1 MKFSIQ
7 LLFLFTV
14 IASQTLYA
22 GGDPEAGKSKSTPCA
37 ACHGVDGNSAN
48 PMWPKLAQQGAPYMV
63 QHLRLFRDGGRYDPL
78 MSPQAANLSDEDI
91 DDLSAYYASQAG
103 TPGAAEEDKVELGQ
117 AIYRGGII
125 AKGVPA
131 CSACHSPT
139 GAGNPAAK
147 FPRLSGQHADYM
159 AAQLKAYRGIEL
171 DYPSAQIMVSV
182 SERLTDKEIEAVA
195 SYMQGLH

>member
-7 LLFLFTV
+7 ILILLSVVAGQSLF
-14 IASQTLYA
+14 AA
-22 GGDPEAGKSKSTPCA
+22 GDPEAGKNKATPCV
-37 ACHGVDGNSAN
+37 ACHGVDGNSTN
-48 PMWPKLAQQGAPYMV
+48 PMWPKLAQQGVPYMV
-63 QHLRLFRDGGRYDPL
+63 AQLKLFRDGIRQDPL
-78 MSPQAANLSDEDI
+78 MSPQAANLTDQDI
-91 DDLSAYYASQAG
+91 DDLAAYYAGQIGS
-103 TPGAAEEDKVELGQ
+103 PGAAQEDKVELGQ

-139 GAGNPAAK
+139 GAGNPASK
-147 FPRLSGQHADYM
+147 FPRVSGQHADYM
-159 AAQLKAYRGIEL
+159 AAQLKAYRAIEL

-182 SERLTDKEIEAVA
+182 TERLTDKEIEAVA